1 MFEFQQ
7 IDNLYRLSETGSYL
21 SLSANLLIIGN
32 SYGSVSATFAL
43 LGLVLSA
50 GCSAFLAIVFTQ
62 SAYDKLSAYKG
73 NLDWLK
79 GHFAASP
86 FKNIVPVLLAV
97 LTVMESLSGLACAAG
112 TLFCWT
118 ETGGIIGLAGLLL
131 AVISLLC
138 LLLGQRLAKDYAG
151 AASLTGYF
159 LVAMLGIIGA
169 AFSGVLGTV
178 VQYYFL

>member
-1 MFEFQQ
+1 MFEFQK

-21 SLSANLLIIGN
+21 SLSANQLIIGN
-32 SYGSVSATFAL
+32 SYGYFSATFAL

-50 GCSAFLAIVFTQ
+50 GCSAFLAIVFIQ
-62 SAYDKLSAYKG
+62 SAYDKLSGYKG

-97 LTVMESLSGLACAAG
+97 LTVLESLSGLACAAG
-112 TLFCWT
+112 VLFCLT

-159 LVAMLGIIGA
+159 LVAMLGIVGA
-169 AFSGVLGTV
+169 AFSGVLGTI